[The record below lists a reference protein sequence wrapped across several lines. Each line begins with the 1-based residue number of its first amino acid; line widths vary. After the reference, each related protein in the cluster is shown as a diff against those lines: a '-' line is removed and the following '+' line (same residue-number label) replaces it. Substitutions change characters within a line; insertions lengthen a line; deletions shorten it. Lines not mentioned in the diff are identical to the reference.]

1 MNISPELAVMVIAQL
16 ITVGIFIGKI
26 NAFQKMT
33 EFRFVQLERKQDKYN
48 HLQERTISNEA
59 SSKSAHHRIDALEK
73 HIYENHH

>member
-1 MNISPELAVMVIAQL
+1 MNLSPELALTLVVQL

-48 HLQERTISNEA
+48 HMQERLAVVESSN
-59 SSKSAHHRIDALEK
+59 KSAHHRIDNLVGERR
-73 HIYENHH
+73 E

>member
-1 MNISPELAVMVIAQL
+1 MNISPEMALTLIVQL

-48 HLQERTISNEA
+48 HMQERLAVVENSD
-59 SSKSAHHRIDALEK
+59 KSAHHRIDNLMGAK
-73 HIYENHH
+73 HD